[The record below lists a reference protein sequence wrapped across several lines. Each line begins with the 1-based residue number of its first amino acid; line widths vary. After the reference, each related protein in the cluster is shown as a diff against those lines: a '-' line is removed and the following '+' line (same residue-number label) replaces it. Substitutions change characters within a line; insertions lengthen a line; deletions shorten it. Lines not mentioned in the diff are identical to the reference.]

1 MRVGVASWSSLAICL
16 AQSTLDLAQGFPWWP
31 PFQAKPF
38 KQGAKASLWTQG
50 RWWAPAPPG
59 GQVSTKT
66 APQVQAA
73 DSQVKHTPSHPHPH
87 LHQGDAL

>member
-1 MRVGVASWSSLAICL
+1 MGVGVASWSSLAICL

-38 KQGAKASLWTQG
+38 RQGAQGFSLDSGQVG
-50 RWWAPAPPG
+50 GGPAPPG

-73 DSQVKHTPSHPHPH
+73 DS
-87 LHQGDAL
+87 